1 QQSRQRRQRG
11 GARRTAVSRETSG
24 VRSPRSRW
32 FGGRRRFESGRRCD
46 AAATRV
52 PPRGSERRR
61 PRLRQS
67 AQRQAGRGD
76 GQHDRSLALV
86 PGQRRSAEHEQAND
100 DQDPHV
106 GRRLMSISA
115 AQSIDPRVLS
125 ALNAST
131 TAKTDTASDL
141 QNHFMTLLVTQLK
154 NQDPLNPMDNS
165 QMTSQLAQINTVS
178 GIQDLNTTLKSIN
191 GQINAGQS
199 LQAAALIGK
208 GVLVPGDRVLVGS
221 DGTTTP
227 FGLELGA
234 AADDVQISVTDGSG
248 KVVRSFDLGAL
259 DAGTQSFSWDGKLD
273 DGTQAPQGAY
283 TVSIKA
289 SSGGQAVDVTG
300 LNYALVTGIST
311 GQNGPLLD
319 LGGIT
324 TQVGLGDVRQI
335 L

>member
-1 QQSRQRRQRG
+1 M
-11 GARRTAVSRETSG
+11 AV
-24 VRSPRSRW
+24 
-32 FGGRRRFESGRRCD
+32 
-46 AAATRV
+46 
-52 PPRGSERRR
+52 
-61 PRLRQS
+61 
-67 AQRQAGRGD
+67 
-76 GQHDRSLALV
+76 
-86 PGQRRSAEHEQAND
+86 
-100 DQDPHV
+100 
-106 GRRLMSISA
+106 SA

-125 ALNAST
+125 ALNASSA
-131 TAKTDTASDL
+131 AKTDTASDL

-178 GIQDLNTTLKSIN
+178 GIQDLNTTLKGIT

-227 FGLELGA
+227 FGLELA
-234 AADDVQISVTDGSG
+234 APADDVQITITDGSG
-248 KVVRSFDLGAL
+248 KVVRSFDLGAA

-273 DGTQAPQGAY
+273 DGSQAPQGAY
-283 TVSIKA
+283 TLAVKAVSG
-289 SSGGQAVDVTG
+289 SDAVDVTG
-300 LNYALVTGIST
+300 LNYALVTGISA
-311 GQNGPLLD
+311 GKDGPLLD

-324 TQVGLGDVRQI
+324 NQVGLGDVRQI

>member
-1 QQSRQRRQRG
+1 M
-11 GARRTAVSRETSG
+11 G
-24 VRSPRSRW
+24 V
-32 FGGRRRFESGRRCD
+32 
-46 AAATRV
+46 
-52 PPRGSERRR
+52 
-61 PRLRQS
+61 
-67 AQRQAGRGD
+67 
-76 GQHDRSLALV
+76 
-86 PGQRRSAEHEQAND
+86 
-100 DQDPHV
+100 
-106 GRRLMSISA
+106 SA
-115 AQSIDPRVLS
+115 AQSIDPGLLN
-125 ALNAST
+125 ALNAGT

-178 GIQDLNTTLKSIN
+178 GIQDLNTTLKGIT

-234 AADDVQISVTDGSG
+234 AADDVQVSITDGSG

-259 DAGTQSFSWDGKLD
+259 DAGTQSFTWDGKLD

-289 SSGGQAVDVTG
+289 ASGGQPVGVTG
-300 LNYALVTGIST
+300 LNYALVTG
-311 GQNGPLLD
+311 
-319 LGGIT
+319 
-324 TQVGLGDVRQI
+324 
-335 L
+335 

>member
-1 QQSRQRRQRG
+1 
-11 GARRTAVSRETSG
+11 
-24 VRSPRSRW
+24 
-32 FGGRRRFESGRRCD
+32 
-46 AAATRV
+46 
-52 PPRGSERRR
+52 
-61 PRLRQS
+61 
-67 AQRQAGRGD
+67 
-76 GQHDRSLALV
+76 
-86 PGQRRSAEHEQAND
+86 
-100 DQDPHV
+100 
-106 GRRLMSISA
+106 MSISA
-115 AQSIDPRVLS
+115 AQSIDPGLLS
-125 ALNAST
+125 AVNAST
-131 TAKTDTASDL
+131 AAKTDTASDL

-324 TQVGLGDVRQI
+324 NQVGLGDVRQI

>member
-1 QQSRQRRQRG
+1 M
-11 GARRTAVSRETSG
+11 AV
-24 VRSPRSRW
+24 
-32 FGGRRRFESGRRCD
+32 
-46 AAATRV
+46 
-52 PPRGSERRR
+52 
-61 PRLRQS
+61 
-67 AQRQAGRGD
+67 
-76 GQHDRSLALV
+76 
-86 PGQRRSAEHEQAND
+86 
-100 DQDPHV
+100 
-106 GRRLMSISA
+106 SA

-178 GIQDLNTTLKSIN
+178 GIQDLNTTLKGIT

-227 FGLELGA
+227 FGLELA
-234 AADDVQISVTDGSG
+234 APADDVQITITDGSG
-248 KVVRSFDLGAL
+248 KVVRSFDLGAA

-283 TVSIKA
+283 TLAVKAVSG
-289 SSGGQAVDVTG
+289 SDAVDVTG

-311 GQNGPLLD
+311 GKDGPLLD

-324 TQVGLGDVRQI
+324 NQVSLGDIRQI

>member
-1 QQSRQRRQRG
+1 M
-11 GARRTAVSRETSG
+11 AV
-24 VRSPRSRW
+24 
-32 FGGRRRFESGRRCD
+32 
-46 AAATRV
+46 
-52 PPRGSERRR
+52 
-61 PRLRQS
+61 
-67 AQRQAGRGD
+67 
-76 GQHDRSLALV
+76 
-86 PGQRRSAEHEQAND
+86 
-100 DQDPHV
+100 
-106 GRRLMSISA
+106 SA

-131 TAKTDTASDL
+131 AAKTDTASDL
-141 QNHFMTLLVTQLK
+141 QSHFMTLLVTQLK

-178 GIQDLNTTLKSIN
+178 GIQDLNTTLKGIT

-208 GVLVPGDRVLVGS
+208 GVLVPGDRVLVGN

-234 AADDVQISVTDGSG
+234 PADDVQITITDGSG
-248 KVVRSFDLGAL
+248 KVVRSFDLGAV

-283 TVSIKA
+283 TLAVKA
-289 SSGGQAVDVTG
+289 TSGSDAVDVTG

-311 GQNGPLLD
+311 GKDGPLLD

-324 TQVGLGDVRQI
+324 NQVSLGDVRQI